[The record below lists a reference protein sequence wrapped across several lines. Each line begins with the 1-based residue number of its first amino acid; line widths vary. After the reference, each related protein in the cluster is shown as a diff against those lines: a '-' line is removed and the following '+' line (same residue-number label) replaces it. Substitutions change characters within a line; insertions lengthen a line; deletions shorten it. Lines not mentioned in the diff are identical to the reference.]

1 VTGGIERASAARRA
15 HRSTGPGARHEGR
28 ARLAGL
34 AFERLSEAEVVE
46 HVIGDIR
53 LGRGGS
59 VIPVNIDVS
68 RLAAGDRE
76 LHHVISAASL
86 IVPDGMPL
94 LWAAKLRGS
103 PFPERVAGAS
113 LIYSLSGAAAQ
124 EGRSIY
130 LLGGAPGIPGRAASE
145 LCARYPGLKVA
156 GTDAPPLGFDASDEG
171 VQEVCSRLA
180 MAAPDIVYVGLGC
193 PKQERLIARIAPSFP
208 AAWFI
213 ACGAA
218 IPFAAKA
225 KHRAPGWM
233 RQAGLSWLFRLATE
247 PRRLFK
253 RYVFHDMPYAARLL
267 TSSAAERIRR

>member
-1 VTGGIERASAARRA
+1 M
-15 HRSTGPGARHEGR
+15 
-28 ARLAGL
+28 
-34 AFERLSEAEVVE
+34 
-46 HVIGDIR
+46 GDIR

-86 IVPDGMPL
+86 VVPDGMPL

-103 PFPERVAGAS
+103 RFPERVAGAS

-130 LLGGAPGIPGRAASE
+130 LLGGAPGIPGRAAAE
-145 LCARYPGLKVA
+145 LCARNPGLKVA

-180 MAAPDIVYVGLGC
+180 MAAPDIVFVGLGC

-225 KHRAPGWM
+225 KHRAPRWM